1 MSGRLVC
8 TGMHACRTHKFA
20 AVWALLHPEA
30 MVLGCPFFTGP
41 HTCRTRKLADMLW
54 AHLLH
59 CGPAVGQQSHPAFE
73 SIPFVHVC
81 VCACVYV
88 CGAPLRLETISDRLP
103 FFNGSHACH
112 THTNWQQ
119 ELGLACCIGRRLWGA
134 NNHISHS
141 EATPQMC
148 VCVALMRP
156 EAMVLGCLLFTG
168 SHTCRTHTH
177 TSAAA
182 AAAQL
187 GLTCFTAG
195 QSVSGLQQTQ
205 KPKNEQLCQAG
216 QSAKHSC
223 SLFLRFLFCNS
234 GFSGGGSKQSQQ
246 PMLLH
251 ERWCHIF
258 IRVQ

>member
-1 MSGRLVC
+1 MSHTQVGR
-8 TGMHACRTHKFA
+8 HALGSSS
-20 AVWALLHPEA
+20 ALRA
-30 MVLGCPFFTGP
+30 GCGATI
-41 HTCRTRKLADMLW
+41 TSRVRKHSLRA
-54 AHLLH
+54 
-59 CGPAVGQQSHPAFE
+59 C
-73 SIPFVHVC
+73 VC
-81 VCACVYV
+81 VCVRACTCAGRLCASKRFLIGSLFLMARTHATHTQIGSRSLGSPAALGAG
-88 CGAPLRLETISDRLP
+88 CGEQTITFRTQKQPLR
-103 FFNGSHACH
+103 
-112 THTNWQQ
+112 
-119 ELGLACCIGRRLWGA
+119 
-134 NNHISHS
+134 
-141 EATPQMC
+141 C
-148 VCVALMRP
+148 VCVWRLCALKRWCWAAYFSP
-156 EAMVLGCLLFTG
+156 D
-168 SHTCRTHTH
+168 RTHVAHTH